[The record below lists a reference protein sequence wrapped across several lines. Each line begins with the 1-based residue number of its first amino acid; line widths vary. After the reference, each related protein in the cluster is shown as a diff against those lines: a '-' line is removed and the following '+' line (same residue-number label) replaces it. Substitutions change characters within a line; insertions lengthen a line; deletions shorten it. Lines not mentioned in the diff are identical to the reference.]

1 MKIRLTE
8 RQYSK
13 LIKEAT
19 WSRDYKK
26 MDSIIDSF
34 EKDTMGINVKTDGV
48 RNAMMRF
55 FDFFFNVYGLNIE
68 DVMSSKK
75 LYNILLSR
83 SKHLEVF
90 SSEYDFRKLSSR
102 DKIVDIFNYILVTE
116 YKKILSAGTP
126 EQRFNNLH
134 TYYYRFYSLMTVHG
148 QNELLRDIQNHLDR
162 FFFFF
167 FKHIVK
173 TYDPIEAIKRLSI
186 LNRKSRD
193 PKVDDTAKEIANKN
207 GITLISKHMNYT
219 FNKKDDSMIRDLI
232 NYMKDLSDIRKTKRG
247 FLDYIGSHYSGG
259 QYSHFWSAAN
269 HAGIIEKVGGGN
281 NVTYKL
287 GPNYESWENNK
298 VVAF

>member
-19 WSRDYKK
+19 WSRNNIK

-34 EKDTMGINVKTDGV
+34 KSDSN
-48 RNAMMRF
+48 RF
-55 FDFFFNVYGLNIE
+55 NQSREGLVEFFNLFFNVYGLNIE
-68 DVMSSKK
+68 DVMNNKK
-75 LYNILLSR
+75 LYNIVLSR
-83 SKHLEVF
+83 SNHL
-90 SSEYDFRKLSSR
+90 SDFRDKQQFQKLPN
-102 DKIVDIFNYILVTE
+102 DFTVVDIFSYILFTE
-116 YKKILSAGTP
+116 YKKILNMGTP
-126 EQRFNNLH
+126 EQKYNNLH
-134 TYYYRFYSLMTVHG
+134 TLYYRFYTLMTVYG
-148 QNELLRDIQNHLDR
+148 EYELLREIQRYLDR
-162 FFFFF
+162 FSDDMI
-167 FKHIVK
+167 KYIVK
-173 TYDPIEAIKRLSI
+173 TYDPVESIKRLSL
-186 LNRKSRD
+186 LNRKSFD

-207 GITLISKHMNYT
+207 GITLISKHMGYS
-219 FNKKDDSMIRDLI
+219 FNRKDDSMIRDLI

-247 FLDYIGSHYSGG
+247 FLDYISSHYSGG

-269 HAGIIEKVGGGN
+269 NAGIIEKVGGGS